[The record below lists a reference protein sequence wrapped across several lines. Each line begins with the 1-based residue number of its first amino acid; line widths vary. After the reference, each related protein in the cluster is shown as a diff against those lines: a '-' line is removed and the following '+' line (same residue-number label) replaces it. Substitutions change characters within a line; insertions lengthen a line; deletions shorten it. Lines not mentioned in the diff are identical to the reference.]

1 MMIFLE
7 HLYNLS
13 IVFVIFNLVWG
24 IIVTLPKAFITGFN
38 TNDQLNH
45 FLSALKFLLL
55 SNLTFSKS
63 LQCIQENSMSVFELT
78 LINIIGGIV
87 LSLYIIGKLNKKK
100 SILNF
105 ASNMGLKGKFN
116 INSDNSKTLKYENHI
131 AGIAIVFFTACIAF
145 PALGE
150 IINKNPLNIWFY
162 NTIEGLYQAPILK
175 GIFGISGVFFM
186 VSIFQKGIA
195 AIKDLMMNL
204 TGKKPKEMAKNP
216 LEEIFKNVNNTP
228 FSESKENE
236 KIDLED
242 DLYVDF
248 EEMDEKENK

>member
-1 MMIFLE
+1 
-7 HLYNLS
+7 
-13 IVFVIFNLVWG
+13 
-24 IIVTLPKAFITGFN
+24 
-38 TNDQLNH
+38 
-45 FLSALKFLLL
+45 
-55 SNLTFSKS
+55 
-63 LQCIQENSMSVFELT
+63 MSVFELT
-78 LINIIGGIV
+78 LINIIGGTV

-131 AGIAIVFFTACIAF
+131 AGITIVFFTACIAF
-145 PALGE
+145 PILGE

-195 AIKDLMMNL
+195 AIKDLMMKL
-204 TGKKPKEMAKNP
+204 TGQKPKEMAKNP

-248 EEMDEKENK
+248 EEMDEKETK

>member
-1 MMIFLE
+1 MLFIE

-13 IVFVIFNLVWG
+13 IVFIIFNLVWG

-38 TNDQLNH
+38 SNNPLNH

-55 SNLTFSKS
+55 SNLTFSKC
-63 LQCIQENSMSVFELT
+63 LQYIQENSMSIFELT
-78 LINIIGGIV
+78 FIYIIGGTV

-100 SILNF
+100 SMLSF
-105 ASNMGLKGKFN
+105 VSNMGLKGKFN
-116 INSDNSKTLKYENHI
+116 INSNNSKNLKYENHI
-131 AGIAIVFFTACIAF
+131 AGITIVFFTACIAF
-145 PALGE
+145 PFFGE
-150 IINKNPLNIWFY
+150 IVNNNPLNIWFY

-195 AIKDLMMNL
+195 TIKDLVMKI
-204 TGKKPKEMAKNP
+204 TGQKPKEMKKNP
-216 LEEIFKNVNNTP
+216 LEEVLKNVNGNP
-228 FSESKENE
+228 FSESKESE
-236 KIDLED
+236 KVDIDD

>member
-1 MMIFLE
+1 MVFLE

-13 IVFVIFNLVWG
+13 IVFVIFNLLWR
-24 IIVTLPKAFITGFN
+24 IIVTLPKAFITGFKSN
-38 TNDQLNH
+38 NPLNH

-55 SNLTFSKS
+55 SNLTFSKC
-63 LQCIQENSMSVFELT
+63 LQCIQEKSMSIYELT
-78 LINIIGGIV
+78 LINIIGGTV
-87 LSLYIIGKLNKKK
+87 LSLYIVGKLNKKK
-100 SILNF
+100 SMLNL
-105 ASNMGLKGKFN
+105 AYNMGLKGKFN
-116 INSDNSKTLKYENHI
+116 IKSDTSKNLKYENHI
-131 AGIAIVFFTACIAF
+131 AGIMIVFFTACIAF
-145 PALGE
+145 PLFGE

-186 VSIFQKGIA
+186 VSIFQKGLA
-195 AIKDLMMNL
+195 TIKDLIIKL
-204 TGKKPKEMAKNP
+204 TGQKPKEMAKNP
-216 LEEIFKNVNNTP
+216 LEEVFKNVNNNP

-236 KIDLED
+236 KINIED